1 LKTALVVCFLSL
13 LPTLKVPISGLPAA
27 RSIAAIVMMMVVMM
41 VCAVAF

>member
-1 LKTALVVCFLSL
+1 
-13 LPTLKVPISGLPAA
+13 LKVPISGLPAA